1 MRDGRTP
8 GNDSERSAMPDAAT
22 TIGIGTGTAVE
33 ADRSVL
39 FKPLDLGSIAMP
51 NRIVMAPMSRM
62 RSCSNGVPSD
72 LNVTYY
78 RQRASAGLLIS
89 EATCVSR
96 QGTGYANS
104 TAIYG
109 DEHIG
114 GWKKVC
120 DAVHVRGG
128 RIVLQLWHVGRISH
142 SSLQENGRLPVAPSP
157 IARSG
162 EILTPSGPK
171 PYEIPHALTVGEI
184 AGVVEDYRLG
194 ALRAKQAHLDGVEVQ
209 CANGFL
215 LEQFLNDSTNRR
227 SDRYGGSIENR
238 ARLLFEVLD
247 VVCSVWDR
255 SRVGVRLSPFSVAHD
270 CFDSD
275 PVALHGHVVARL
287 AERRLAYLHFYEPR
301 AGGAGRADNVTPG
314 VPFVSEMMRKLYPH
328 PIIAAG
334 GFGADTAAAAIAKGT
349 IDAVAF
355 GRHFVSNPD
364 LPERIRAGQALA
376 PYDRA
381 TFYSGGAKGYVDYPA
396 LTAE

>member
-1 MRDGRTP
+1 MCAARLRHVEREDESLRMPDVATKTTT
-8 GNDSERSAMPDAAT
+8 DRSA
-22 TIGIGTGTAVE
+22 
-33 ADRSVL
+33 L
-39 FKPLDLGSIAMP
+39 FKPLDLGRVAIP

-62 RSCSNGVPSD
+62 RSNSDGVPSD

-78 RQRASAGLLIS
+78 QQRASAGLLIS

-104 TAIYG
+104 TAIYS
-109 DEHIG
+109 DAHIA
-114 GWKKVC
+114 GWKKIC
-120 DAVHVRGG
+120 DAVHASGG

-142 SSLQENGRLPVAPSP
+142 SSLQEGGRLPVAPSP

-171 PYEIPHALTVGEI
+171 PYEIPHALTIDEI

-194 ALRAKQAHLDGVEVQ
+194 AVRAKQAGLDGVEVQ

-215 LEQFLNDSTNRR
+215 LEQFLNDATNQR

-238 ARLLFEVLD
+238 ARLFFEVLD
-247 VVCSVWDR
+247 AVCSVWD
-255 SRVGVRLSPFSVAHD
+255 SRKVGVRLSPFSTAHD

-275 PVALHGHVVARL
+275 PAALHSHVVARL
-287 AERRLAYLHFYEPR
+287 AARDLAYLHFYEPR
-301 AGGAGRADNVTPG
+301 AGGAGRADNITPG
-314 VPFVSEMMRKLYPH
+314 VPFVSEMMRKLYPN

-334 GFGADTAAAAIAKGT
+334 GFNADTAAAAVARGT
-349 IDAVAF
+349 VDAVAF

-364 LPERIRAGQALA
+364 LPERIRAVQPLA
-376 PYDRA
+376 PYDRS
-381 TFYSGGAKGYVDYPA
+381 TFYSGGAKGYIDYPKLA
-396 LTAE
+396 AE